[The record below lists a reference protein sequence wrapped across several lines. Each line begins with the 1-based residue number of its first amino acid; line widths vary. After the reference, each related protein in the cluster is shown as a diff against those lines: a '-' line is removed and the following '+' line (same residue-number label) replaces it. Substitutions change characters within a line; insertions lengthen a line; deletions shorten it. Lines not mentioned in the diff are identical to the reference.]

1 MSEPDS
7 VIEAA
12 RNAER
17 DLWRHYGLA
26 VTERFITVADPP
38 MRVRT
43 LECGTT
49 SGEPLL
55 FVQGG
60 LGEAWGWAGLMAN
73 LSDFR
78 CITLDRPGGGF
89 SDGVDFLEVDVR
101 GLAVDV
107 LQGVLDAAGAPQAA
121 IIANSMGGWWAF
133 QLAMRVPER
142 VSRMVMLGC
151 PAVILDTSA
160 PLPMRLMSARLLGRH
175 LVKLMVPANPTKARD
190 LPGFLGHPEQVG
202 RSWPEVMAETVY
214 RFGRLPHFQRSWCA
228 LLRRFFRLG
237 GTNPE
242 MRIGPDEL
250 RSVAHP
256 TLFLWGSEDPF
267 GSVHAGRDAATLMPS
282 ARVEVVGRGHL
293 PWWDDPEQCAR
304 ILRDFLVST

>member
-1 MSEPDS
+1 
-7 VIEAA
+7 
-12 RNAER
+12 
-17 DLWRHYGLA
+17 
-26 VTERFITVADPP
+26 
-38 MRVRT
+38 
-43 LECGTT
+43 
-49 SGEPLL
+49 
-55 FVQGG
+55 
-60 LGEAWGWAGLMAN
+60 
-73 LSDFR
+73 
-78 CITLDRPGGGF
+78 
-89 SDGVDFLEVDVR
+89 
-101 GLAVDV
+101 
-107 LQGVLDAAGAPQAA
+107 
-121 IIANSMGGWWAF
+121 
-133 QLAMRVPER
+133 
-142 VSRMVMLGC
+142 MVMLGC

-202 RSWPEVMAETVY
+202 RSWPEAMAETVY

-228 LLRRFFRLG
+228 LLRRFLRLG

-267 GSVHAGRDAATLMPS
+267 GSVDAGRDAATLMPS